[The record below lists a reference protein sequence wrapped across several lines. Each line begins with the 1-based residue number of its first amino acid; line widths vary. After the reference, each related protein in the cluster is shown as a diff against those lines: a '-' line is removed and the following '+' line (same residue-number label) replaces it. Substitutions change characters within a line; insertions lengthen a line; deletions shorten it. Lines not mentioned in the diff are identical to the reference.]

1 VNPKRVVSVSL
12 GSSTRDVRVETE
24 LLGER
29 IVLERRGTDGDM
41 ARAAA
46 LIEELDGTIDA
57 FGLGGIDLFVQ
68 VGERKYHFRQAQRL
82 ARQARTTPVVCGAG
96 LKNTLERR
104 VIERLD
110 EPIGWCGRRVLMVA
124 GVDRFGMSEA
134 LAAAGADLLFG
145 DMIFV
150 LGVPMPVRSLTGL
163 GRLASVLAPIVTKLP
178 IAWLYPTGEQQETER
193 SAGRGA
199 RHFAW
204 AEVIA
209 GDFHFVRRYAPLDLT
224 GKIVLTNTTT
234 SDDVDLLRERGVRTL
249 ITTTP
254 RFDGRS
260 LSTNLLE
267 AAFVALAG
275 RHPLTADDYRSLL
288 DRSGLEP
295 NVLDLNATS

>member
-1 VNPKRVVSVSL
+1 MRVVSVSL
-12 GSSTRDVRVETE
+12 GSSTRDVQIETE
-24 LLGER
+24 LLGETV
-29 IVLERRGTDGDM
+29 VLERRGTDGDIE
-41 ARAAA
+41 RATA

-57 FGLGGIDLFVQ
+57 FGLGGMDLFFQ
-68 VGERKYHFRQAQRL
+68 VGDRRYRFRQAQRL
-82 ARQARTTPVVCGAG
+82 ARHARTTPMVCGAG

-110 EPIGWCGRRVLMVA
+110 DRIGWRGRRVLMVA

-134 LAAAGADLLFG
+134 LEAAGADLLFG
-145 DMIFV
+145 DMIFA
-150 LGVPMPVRSLTGL
+150 LGIPMPVRSLAGL
-163 GRLASVLAPIVTKLP
+163 GRLARILAPIATQLP
-178 IAWLYPTGEQQETER
+178 IAWLYPTGEQQESER

-209 GDFHFVRRYAPLDLT
+209 GDFHFVRRYAPTDLD
-224 GKIVLTNTTT
+224 GKVVLTNTTT
-234 SDDVDLLRERGVRTL
+234 ADDVALLRERGVSTL

-254 RFDGRS
+254 RFGGRS

-275 RHPLTADDYRSLL
+275 RHPLTAEDYRSLL

-295 NVLDLNATS
+295 NVLELNAAS